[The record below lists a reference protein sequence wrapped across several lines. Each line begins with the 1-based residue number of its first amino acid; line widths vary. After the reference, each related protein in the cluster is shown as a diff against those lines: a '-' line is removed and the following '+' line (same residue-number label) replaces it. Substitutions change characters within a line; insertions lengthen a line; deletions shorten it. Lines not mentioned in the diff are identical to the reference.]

1 MIGQLLLHYRVVEK
15 IGEGGQG
22 TVYKVIDTTLD
33 RPAVIKVLPP
43 DLTDSASNLLRFERE
58 AKLAS
63 SLDHP
68 NICTIFGLHKVGDVH
83 FIAMQFIEGRN
94 VREIVGGQPLD
105 LRRALSR
112 SGLARATQFSW
123 ETAADQL
130 ASVYRAAVDG

>member
-43 DLTDSASNLLRFERE
+43 DLTDSASNLVRFERE

-63 SLDHP
+63 SLDVASRTA
-68 NICTIFGLHKVGDVH
+68 ISK
-83 FIAMQFIEGRN
+83 
-94 VREIVGGQPLD
+94 REM
-105 LRRALSR
+105 
-112 SGLARATQFSW
+112 
-123 ETAADQL
+123 
-130 ASVYRAAVDG
+130 